1 MKKLSPV
8 MMFCMSV
15 LVLQGCSDVH
25 QPSKKTVIST
35 GASADTVISTS
46 TNANNVTDTSVNA
59 STGTTS
65 TIDVDVSVDVQGMDS
80 EQFLYLKQCVKNAD
94 ALANL
99 NVKYKKTLKEMYFII
114 NEAKSYAS
122 SNVSGNVR
130 KTITPLF
137 EYKINYKCNNI
148 EQLLIE
154 EYNKKVQAAPVKT
167 Q

>member
-1 MKKLSPV
+1 MKKLSSV

-15 LVLQGCSDVH
+15 FVLQGCSDFNRS
-25 QPSKKTVIST
+25 SKASVINSGT
-35 GASADTVISTS
+35 SANVVDSPA
-46 TNANNVTDTSVNA
+46 NANNDTNA
-59 STGTTS
+59 
-65 TIDVDVSVDVQGMDS
+65 VDVSVDIQEVDS
-80 EQFLYLKQCVKNAD
+80 ERLLYLKQCMKNAD
-94 ALANL
+94 ALSNL

-114 NEAKSYAS
+114 NEAKSYAA

-154 EYNKKVQAAPVKT
+154 EYNKKIQTAPVKV